1 MRLAAIAAG
10 LFALLP
16 ASGLVA
22 QGSRS
27 LTDSDSGILLAQRG
41 VIPMPSDSGRGSNNN
56 DDDDDQSAQEKIILL
71 RSTIKSLT
79 ESLAIANSEAEA
91 FKRQCADLTLKLEA
105 LGIPGV
111 AGDQSKIEQRL
122 LAAVRDLR
130 LLKKQHEDAVNQ
142 LLRLTEAIQV
152 LMKSTEQVD
161 PQMRVTVETELR
173 KTGELLGSSPAASAK
188 PFEATLTDGMVVDVK
203 DDLSL
208 VVANIGEKQGVRIG
222 MPFQVWRENKRIGEV
237 RVVIVHER
245 ISGAIIQNLESE
257 KVPIQTGDR
266 LKVDAR

>member
-16 ASGLVA
+16 ASWLVA

-27 LTDSDSGILLAQRG
+27 LTDSDNGILLAQRG
-41 VIPMPSDSGRGSNNN
+41 VIPMPTDDGGNSAKN
-56 DDDDDQSAQEKIILL
+56 DDDAQATQEKVILL

-111 AGDQSKIEQRL
+111 AKDQSKIEQRL

-142 LLRLTEAIQV
+142 LVRLSEAIQM
-152 LMKSTEQVD
+152 LMKSVERVD

-173 KTGELLGSSPAASAK
+173 KTNEILGASSAASAQ
-188 PFEATLTDGMVVDVK
+188 PLEATLTDGMIVDLK

-222 MPFQVWRENKRIGEV
+222 MPFQVWRESKRIGEV

-245 ISGAIIQNLESE
+245 ICGAIIQSLESE